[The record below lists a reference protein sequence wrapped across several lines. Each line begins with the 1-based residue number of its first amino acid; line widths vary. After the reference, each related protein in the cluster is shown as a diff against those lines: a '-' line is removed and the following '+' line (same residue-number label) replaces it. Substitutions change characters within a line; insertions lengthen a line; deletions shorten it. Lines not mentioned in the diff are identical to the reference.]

1 MRRRGPLA
9 SGQIGWS
16 ILSSFTLPKS
26 KLRKS
31 KPLPVCGNARR
42 ELELGITRGGQ
53 FRLASRVSLFSG
65 KRSPESLSTHRSRS
79 LAIAAATRI
88 VITVQTPE
96 HVIVD
101 VFAGGSNGT

>member
-1 MRRRGPLA
+1 M
-9 SGQIGWS
+9 
-16 ILSSFTLPKS
+16 
-26 KLRKS
+26 
-31 KPLPVCGNARR
+31 
-42 ELELGITRGGQ
+42 
-53 FRLASRVSLFSG
+53 
-65 KRSPESLSTHRSRS
+65 HRSRS